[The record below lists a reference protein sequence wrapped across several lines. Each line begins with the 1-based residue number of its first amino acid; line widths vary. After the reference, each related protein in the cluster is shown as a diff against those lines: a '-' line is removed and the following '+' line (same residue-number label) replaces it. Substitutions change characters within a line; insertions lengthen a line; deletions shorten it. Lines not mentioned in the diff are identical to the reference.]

1 MLISNEEARELAGL
15 FKIFA
20 DPTRVKIIFALKDK
34 ESSVGELSNIVG
46 LSLSAISHQLRL
58 LKAHRIVKN
67 RKEGTVVYYSLD
79 DEHVYELISQGYDHI
94 GHL

>member
-1 MLISNEEARELAGL
+1 MTAPGGDYILYLNKYS
-15 FKIFA
+15 
-20 DPTRVKIIFALKDK
+20 
-34 ESSVGELSNIVG
+34 SSVGELANIVG

-67 RKEGTVVYYSLD
+67 RKEGTMVYYSLD

-94 GHL
+94 GHI